1 MRSNLDTFFATKRL
15 DFGENLGPKKLCLF
29 VVIRALGLLGAVP
42 GVQYVFGT
50 FFELFWVCPGGACTE
65 ISKKFE
71 RSFRDISWNSQRPC
85 NGFAGDFATSSQ
97 RIGDEMVTHLERIRS
112 DLLTDF

>member
-1 MRSNLDTFFATKRL
+1 MRSNLDAFFAIKLL

-29 VVIRALGLLGAVP
+29 VVIRALGLLGAPP

-50 FFELFWVCPGGACTE
+50 FFDLFSGCPGGACTE
-65 ISKKFE
+65 ISKKCE
-71 RSFRDISWNSQRPC
+71 RSFRDMSGNSQRIR

-97 RIGDEMVTHLERIRS
+97 RIGDEMVTHFERIRNDFS
-112 DLLTDF
+112 TDF

>member
-1 MRSNLDTFFATKRL
+1 MRSNLDAFFAIKLL

-29 VVIRALGLLGAVP
+29 VVIRALGLLGAPP

-50 FFELFWVCPGGACTE
+50 FFELFWGCPGGACTE

-71 RSFRDISWNSQRPC
+71 RSFRDISGNSMKLLRKRSRADAQYKMKV
-85 NGFAGDFATSSQ
+85 GGKMSDFGGKSS
-97 RIGDEMVTHLERIRS
+97 
-112 DLLTDF
+112 